1 MLLKILRIHGHSMEP
16 VIKNGSAVFVS
27 SVPFILR
34 NPKKDDIVALKF
46 EDKIFIKRIRSVLE
60 DKYYLEGDNK
70 RDSLDS
76 REIGLVNRE
85 NIVGKVLCIIG

>member
-34 NPKKDDIVALKF
+34 NPKRDDIVAFKF
-46 EDKIFIKRIRSVLE
+46 ENKIFVKRIRSVLK
-60 DKYYLEGDNK
+60 DKYILTGDNK

-76 REIGLVNRE
+76 RKLGAFDRKKILA
-85 NIVGKVLCIIG
+85 KVIWY